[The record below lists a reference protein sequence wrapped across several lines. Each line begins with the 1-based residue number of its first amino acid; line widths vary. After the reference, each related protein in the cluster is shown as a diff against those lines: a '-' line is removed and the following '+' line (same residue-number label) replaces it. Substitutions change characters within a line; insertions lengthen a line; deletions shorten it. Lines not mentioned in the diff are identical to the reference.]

1 MVTGWL
7 LWLPSSSVHPLSDDV
22 DDQLHNKY
30 NKYEKLPSEF
40 RRTEGHKLN
49 TFVDSN
55 RRASED
61 SFKKWMNRWL
71 AGIQT
76 LHVLIKGVEMI
87 IIKGD
92 GGERTGIDI
101 NTRRFRDDVVDAG
114 WLELA
119 ATQNDEMDHINE
131 LNPYPLLSSSQYAW
145 VVRFSGC
152 WSVGR

>member
-1 MVTGWL
+1 
-7 LWLPSSSVHPLSDDV
+7 
-22 DDQLHNKY
+22 
-30 NKYEKLPSEF
+30 
-40 RRTEGHKLN
+40 
-49 TFVDSN
+49 
-55 RRASED
+55 
-61 SFKKWMNRWL
+61 
-71 AGIQT
+71 
-76 LHVLIKGVEMI
+76 MI